1 MNFTCPH
8 CKQPC
13 TITQDDISHAATWIQ
28 RKHKGKEFYALNT
41 SLITCPNSKCGAV
54 TAFGSLT
61 SGVSV
66 LVNSYSNVTLQGAN
80 PVAYQQIFPKV
91 EPKMMDVPDYVPIAI
106 KNDYIEA
113 VRIQKLSPKASATL
127 ARRCIQGIIRD
138 FWGIVKSRL
147 IDEINY
153 LSDKIDPITWE
164 AIDSV
169 RQIGN
174 IGAQME
180 KDVNEII
187 DIEPEEAELL
197 IKLIEN
203 LIEDWYI
210 ARHTREEHKKQ
221 IIEIAKTKK
230 S

>member
-13 TITQDDISHAATWIQ
+13 TITQDDISTAATWMQ
-28 RKHKGKEFYALNT
+28 RKHKGKEIYALNS
-41 SLITCPNSKCGAV
+41 SLITCPNSKCGNV
-54 TAFGSLT
+54 TAYGSLT
-61 SGVSV
+61 SGSSV
-66 LVNSYSNVTLQGAN
+66 IVNSYTNVTLQGAK

-91 EPKMMDVPDYVPIAI
+91 EPVIMDVPDYVPSAI

-113 VRIQKLSPKASATL
+113 VRIQTLSPKASATL

-147 IDEINY
+147 IDEINE
-153 LSDKIDPITWE
+153 LAGKIDPITWE

-174 IGAQME
+174 IGAHME

-187 DIEPEEAELL
+187 DIEPEEANLL
-197 IKLIEN
+197 IKLIET
-203 LIEDWYI
+203 LFQDWYI

-221 IIEIAKTKK
+221 IIELAKNKK